1 MFLGYNAAKPTHN
14 LQASQSL
21 DESVTKD
28 SYKGS
33 QQWLKTGVWEGGGCY
48 LVLGWGEGVG
58 GRVAQTVGTVC
69 AKAL

>member
-33 QQWLKTGVWEGGGCY
+33 QQWLKTGV
-48 LVLGWGEGVG
+48 
-58 GRVAQTVGTVC
+58 
-69 AKAL
+69 